1 MLINKYTC
9 FLFSVVLVITSAC
22 VEPYTPPASKNIP
35 DILVI
40 DGFLNSTDGSVEVT
54 LTKAMNLSDTGA
66 PPLVED
72 ATIYLEDSNAGQ
84 LMLNYQSNGRY
95 ELTGL
100 SVNHNNEYRIRVV
113 TDSNKEYVSDFI
125 TLKTTP
131 EIDSITWTP
140 VDDSGVEIKVNSH
153 DDTGNSRY
161 YLWTYK
167 ETYQYRAP
175 YSSFLVVE
183 DGDTRM
189 RTPSEEIYNCWNTNE
204 STKILIGSTVRLSRD
219 IVSQVP
225 LQFLAADGK
234 ELSVHYSV
242 MVNQTAIS
250 ATAYDFYENLRKTTE
265 DLGSLFDPQPGIV
278 LGNVHRTG
286 DAGERVLGIFNGG
299 EVKQKQLFIKSNELP
314 DNLRNPVRSDCPLDS
329 MDVDQLSEFD
339 SRNYN
344 IVGTII
350 EGPAVIG
357 YTFSTT
363 FCTDCRV
370 QGGTTVKPD
379 FWP

>member
-1 MLINKYTC
+1 MSINKYTC

-40 DGFLNSTDGSVEVT
+40 DGFLNSTEGSVAVT

-131 EIDSITWTP
+131 EIDSVTWAP

-161 YLWTYK
+161 YLWTF
-167 ETYQYRAP
+167 EEIYQYRSA
-175 YSSFLVVE
+175 YSSPYLII
-183 DGDTRM
+183 DGVPKS
-189 RTPSEEIYNCWNTNE
+189 RTPSEEVYNCWATNL

-225 LQFLAADGK
+225 LQFLEAGGK

-242 MVNQTAIS
+242 MVKQTAIS

-299 EVKQKQLFIKSNELP
+299 EVKEKQLFIKYGELP
-314 DNLRNPVRSDCPLDS
+314 SNLRNPIRYECRLDS
-329 MDVDQLSEFD
+329 IDVDQVSELNTF
-339 SRNYN
+339 NYN
-344 IVGTII
+344 LVGAIV
-350 EGPAVIG
+350 EGPTLIG
-357 YTFSTT
+357 YTYSTIP
-363 FCTDCRV
+363 CTDCRA